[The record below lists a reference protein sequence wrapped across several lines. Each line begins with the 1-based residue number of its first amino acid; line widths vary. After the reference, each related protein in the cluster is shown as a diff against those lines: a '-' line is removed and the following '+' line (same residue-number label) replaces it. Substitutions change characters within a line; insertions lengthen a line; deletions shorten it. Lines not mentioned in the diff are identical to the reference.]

1 MGAWML
7 RPPPA
12 IEVAVTRGSS
22 RLRAD
27 AGVVLHWEPAGNGGS
42 ASVVSL
48 QDALFRVI
56 LDHDLEVAVPCVDWA
71 LHSGRMGRIGFERL
85 LLMLPR
91 TARCIREWVDPASQ
105 SVLES
110 VARVRLVRRGWRVRS
125 QVRVGDLD
133 AIDLV
138 VNDQVAIELDGREHH
153 ESSFLRDRRKDLQ
166 IAIEG
171 RHCLRASYAMVVDEW
186 PELEA
191 AIGEALRRRGI
202 AHNSVIRIPEPR
214 GHRHG
219 AHASRLND

>member
-7 RPPPA
+7 RPPSA

-27 AGVVLHWEPAGNGGS
+27 DGAVLHWESSGDGGS

-48 QDALFRVI
+48 LDALFRVI
-56 LDHDLEVAVPCVDWA
+56 LDHDLEVAVPCLDWA

-85 LLMLPR
+85 LLMLPH
-91 TARCIREWVDPASQ
+91 TARCIREWVDPAAQ

-110 VARVRLVRRGWRVRS
+110 VARVRLFRRGWRVRS

-138 VNDQVAIELDGREHH
+138 VNDHVALELDGREHH
-153 ESSFLRDRRKDLQ
+153 ESWFVRDRRKDLQ

-171 RHCLRASYAMVVDEW
+171 RHCLRASYGMVVDEW
-186 PELEA
+186 PRLEA
-191 AIGEALRRRGI
+191 AIVSAMRRRGV
-202 AHNSVIRIPEPR
+202 AHNSVISIPEPR
-214 GHRHG
+214 GRRH
-219 AHASRLND
+219 ASQASRLSD